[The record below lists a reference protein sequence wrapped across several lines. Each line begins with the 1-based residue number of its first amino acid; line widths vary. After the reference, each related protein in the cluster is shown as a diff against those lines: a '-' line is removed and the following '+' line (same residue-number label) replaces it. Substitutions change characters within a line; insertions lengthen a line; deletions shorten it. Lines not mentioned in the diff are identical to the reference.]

1 MKLLMKVETSLRI
14 PSSQVVP
21 MAPAFKGTGNPKKLN
36 HRSSWGSV
44 IRITHHR
51 IHFVKPPPIANVV
64 PPSSRKATPAR
75 TRQMSAIAGRSW
87 MRRRTMSA
95 RICGVG
101 MLTSGARPQI
111 FRLRNSADA
120 LQHPELEQ
128 ARYTGYCQQHR
139 RSKQP
144 AAEGSPGHKRDNCTK
159 DGAAGSN
166 RRDNVADPVDEI
178 KKRSF
183 RLRSRLPL
191 NRNIELRGC
200 PESLRPQKRRAT
212 DHAHKHQRQSDSR
225 PIPNPIHLD
234 PPFRVTP
241 KSQSADKGNER
252 FSRKKM
258 TEFFG
263 PWVAENDEPAS
274 L

>member
-64 PPSSRKATPAR
+64 PPSNRKATPAR
-75 TRQMSAIAGRSW
+75 TRQTSAIAGRSW
-87 MRRRTMSA
+87 TRRRTMSA
-95 RICGVG
+95 KICGVG
-101 MLTSGARPQI
+101 MLTSRGRRSQI
-111 FRLRNSADA
+111 LRLRNSADA
-120 LQHPELEQ
+120 LQNPELEQ
-128 ARYTGYCQQHR
+128 ARYTGDRQQHR

-144 AAEGSPGHKRDNCTK
+144 PAEGSPGHKRDNRAK
-159 DGAAGSN
+159 HGAAGSN
-166 RRDNVADPVDEI
+166 RRDDVADPVDEI

-183 RLRSRLPL
+183 RLRSCLSL

-200 PESLRPQKRRAT
+200 PQSLRPQKRRAT
-212 DHAHKHQRQSDSR
+212 DHAHEHQRQSNSR
-225 PIPNPIHLD
+225 PIPNPVHLY
-234 PPFRVTP
+234 PPFLSHSET
-241 KSQSADKGNER
+241 
-252 FSRKKM
+252 
-258 TEFFG
+258 
-263 PWVAENDEPAS
+263 AECR
-274 L
+274 